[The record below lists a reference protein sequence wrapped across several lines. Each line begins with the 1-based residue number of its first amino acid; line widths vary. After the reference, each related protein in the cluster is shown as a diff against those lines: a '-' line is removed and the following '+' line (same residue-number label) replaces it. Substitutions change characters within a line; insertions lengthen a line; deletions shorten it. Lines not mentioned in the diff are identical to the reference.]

1 MPSRTQAKEGCL
13 PKDSEMPAS
22 DLSQPEINDGTFAE
36 SRRSKENVNEE
47 LLRSLEE
54 IYRPV
59 LKMMK
64 LFGTYF
70 GDTSFN
76 RLVNS
81 SGPCRKQSNIT
92 RFYCGVVV
100 AGLWLNFVLPLVSV
114 FVAGHTYLLLLFSI
128 WPLLVVLNG
137 TVCLIV
143 LPLTVTRKPRFKKFL
158 CNLISI
164 QTEGINLEKVKSKV
178 RSYLIMSSLFVITSG
193 AGDIVCD
200 VVLHMNPGTYEPWDA
215 WAGFRISVLFFG
227 IIGFSV
233 GVLPMVF
240 FCVTSLLLESLFD
253 DFLNRMA
260 LETVDLSEL
269 RIKHNNLCEIVELAD
284 SILSP
289 LLLVIVGLFMPFMC
303 FCLYFIANL
312 PEGHAMS
319 FIVVDLYWILVSAT
333 VLAVVMVFGS
343 RVNEKVNN
351 IN

>member
-1 MPSRTQAKEGCL
+1 
-13 PKDSEMPAS
+13 
-22 DLSQPEINDGTFAE
+22 
-36 SRRSKENVNEE
+36 
-47 LLRSLEE
+47 
-54 IYRPV
+54 
-59 LKMMK
+59 
-64 LFGTYF
+64 
-70 GDTSFN
+70 
-76 RLVNS
+76 
-81 SGPCRKQSNIT
+81 
-92 RFYCGVVV
+92 
-100 AGLWLNFVLPLVSV
+100 
-114 FVAGHTYLLLLFSI
+114 
-128 WPLLVVLNG
+128 
-137 TVCLIV
+137 
-143 LPLTVTRKPRFKKFL
+143 
-158 CNLISI
+158 
-164 QTEGINLEKVKSKV
+164 
-178 RSYLIMSSLFVITSG
+178 MSSLFVITSG

-200 VVLHMNPGTYEPWDA
+200 EVLHMNPGTYEPWDA
-215 WAGFRISVLFFG
+215 WAGFRVSVLFFG
-227 IIGFSV
+227 IIGFGV

>member
-114 FVAGHTYLLLLFSI
+114 FVAGQTYLLLLFSI

-143 LPLTVTRKPRFKKFL
+143 LPLTITRKSRFKKFL

-178 RSYLIMSSLFVITSG
+178 RSYLII
-193 AGDIVCD
+193 
-200 VVLHMNPGTYEPWDA
+200 Y
-215 WAGFRISVLFFG
+215 
-227 IIGFSV
+227 
-233 GVLPMVF
+233 VF
-240 FCVTSLLLESLFD
+240 FIRD
-253 DFLNRMA
+253 N
-260 LETVDLSEL
+260 
-269 RIKHNNLCEIVELAD
+269 
-284 SILSP
+284 
-289 LLLVIVGLFMPFMC
+289 
-303 FCLYFIANL
+303 
-312 PEGHAMS
+312 
-319 FIVVDLYWILVSAT
+319 
-333 VLAVVMVFGS
+333 
-343 RVNEKVNN
+343 
-351 IN
+351 